1 MMTNFLRVSALLSG
15 LSLVACAPAPAPES
29 TPAALPV
36 MAWDHVPEGSEWT
49 AATLDAL
56 RAEGAPLLSLVPGDI
71 DAWCPGYAAAGTDQR
86 AAFWA
91 GLLSALARHEST
103 WNEDAVGGG
112 GQWFGLVQISPR
124 TARGYGCDATSGS
137 ALQDGAENLQCAV
150 RIAASTVIRDGVVS
164 SGGGFAADWGPFNQ
178 GSKREQM
185 RDWVSQQA
193 YCQPPVA
200 VAADPFDALFGLTP
214 PLSAAAASP
223 S

>member
-1 MMTNFLRVSALLSG
+1 MTNFLRVSALLSG
-15 LSLVACAPAPAPES
+15 LTLVACAPAPMPES
-29 TPAALPV
+29 TPGLLPA

-49 AATLDAL
+49 EATLEAL

-71 DAWCPGYAAAGTDQR
+71 DQWCPGYAMAGTDQR

-103 WNEDAVGGG
+103 WNEEAVGGG

-137 ALQDGAENLQCAV
+137 ALQDGAENLECAV
-150 RIAASTVIRDGVVS
+150 QIAASTVVRDGVVAA
-164 SGGGFAADWGPFNQ
+164 GGGFAADWGPFVQ
-178 GSKREQM
+178 SAKREQM
-185 RDWVSQQA
+185 RAWVLEQS
-193 YCQPPVA
+193 YCQPPAA
-200 VAADPFDALFGLTP
+200 VSADPFDQLFGLTP
-214 PLSAAAASP
+214 PLSAAAARP